1 MALKKSD
8 RSLKDV
14 LNDVIQ
20 KTDSGV
26 TIPNVCR
33 VDRELLRGEKVDM
46 NSWRLFKILA
56 EFVNGFD
63 VLRKYSLAATIFGSA
78 RIPEDHPDY
87 GAAQR
92 LGKLL
97 AESGFAVISG
107 GGKGIMEAS
116 NRGAFEAGGHSI
128 GLNIELPNEQHLNRF
143 VTDSEHF
150 HHFFVRKV
158 MLTFA
163 SEIYFFMPGGIGT
176 LNEFFEILTLLQT
189 KKSKAVPVFL
199 IGREYWEPI
208 VNWMQSELLNK
219 RHTINPEDLELFTV
233 VDTVDDA
240 HEQAMKLLCS

>member
-1 MALKKSD
+1 MALRKDD
-8 RSLKDV
+8 RSLKDM
-14 LNDVIQ
+14 LTDVVK
-20 KTDSGV
+20 KTDAGV

-33 VDRELLRGEKVDM
+33 IDRELLRGEKTDM

-87 GAAQR
+87 EEARR
-92 LGKLL
+92 LGRRL

-128 GLNIELPNEQHLNRF
+128 GLNIELPHEQRLNRF

-163 SEIYFFMPGGIGT
+163 SEAYFFMPGGIGT
-176 LNEFFEILTLLQT
+176 LNELFEILTLLQT
-189 KKSKAVPVFL
+189 KKSRSVPIFL
-199 IGREYWEPI
+199 IGREYWTPI
-208 VNWMQSELLNK
+208 VNWMQSELLNN
-219 RHTINPEDLELFTV
+219 RHTINAEDLELFTV
-233 VDTVDDA
+233 VDSADEA
-240 HEQAMKLLCS
+240 YEKAMALLCA